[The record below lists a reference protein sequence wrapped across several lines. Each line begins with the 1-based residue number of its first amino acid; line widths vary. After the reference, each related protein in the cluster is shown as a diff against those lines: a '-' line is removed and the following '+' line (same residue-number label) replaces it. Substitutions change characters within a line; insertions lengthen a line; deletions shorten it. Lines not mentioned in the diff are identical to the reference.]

1 MIKIM
6 HKIASISYPFRP
18 IMLIVIALLFSF
30 SFYIVFGRMI
40 EIEKYLLLAMVS
52 SAWFINLYLIAG
64 YFHHQLNNNNNPL
77 GLAQRLLI
85 KLKAIF
91 VWLLSIVFILLSST
105 LLYLTFK
112 AIKLASI

>member
-1 MIKIM
+1 M
-6 HKIASISYPFRP
+6 HKIASVSYPFRP
-18 IMLIVIALLFSF
+18 VMLAVIALLFSF
-30 SFYIVFGRMI
+30 SCYIVFGRMV

-64 YFHHQLNNNNNPL
+64 YFRQQLSYDNNAL
-77 GLAQRLLI
+77 GLAQRFLS

-91 VWLLSIVFILLSST
+91 IWLLSVVFILLSSA

-112 AIKLASI
+112 AIKLANI